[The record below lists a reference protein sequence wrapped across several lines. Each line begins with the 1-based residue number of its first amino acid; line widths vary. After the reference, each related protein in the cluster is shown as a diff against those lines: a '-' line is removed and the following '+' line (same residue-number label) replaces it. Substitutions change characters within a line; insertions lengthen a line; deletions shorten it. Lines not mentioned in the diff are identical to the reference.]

1 LHNYLIKNG
10 CCLKFC
16 PSEFATLTELMNF
29 FAAFVVY
36 LLLVKEI
43 VFKFLQALWSFI
55 MLPFCYQL
63 NFMLCKVALMV
74 IL

>member
-1 LHNYLIKNG
+1 MLSKILSLRVCYINRVN
-10 CCLKFC
+10 
-16 PSEFATLTELMNF
+16 EF

-55 MLPFCYQL
+55 VLPFCYQL

>member
-1 LHNYLIKNG
+1 
-10 CCLKFC
+10 
-16 PSEFATLTELMNF
+16 MNF